1 MKHLAPSSRNHVAD
15 HYQDGRRQRSTACSH
30 MQLWTVTGLWG
41 CMCVKGPKSFC
52 SKTLAACTMEAPK
65 PQRPHTEPFLQT
77 LHPNRG
83 ALNPKPFLQTLHP
96 KRGAKSREP
105 EAPSFFEVFSHRQA
119 RFYCQNIIIITI
131 VLVAVAII
139 TIVVAA
145 IVICCY

>member
-15 HYQDGRRQRSTACSH
+15 HYQDGRRQHSTACSH

-52 SKTLAACTMEAPK
+52 SKTLAACTMEASK

-83 ALNPKPFLQTLHP
+83 ALNPFFKLYIPREGPNPASPRLLASSRSSLTDKQGFIAKTLLSLLLFLL
-96 KRGAKSREP
+96 
-105 EAPSFFEVFSHRQA
+105 
-119 RFYCQNIIIITI
+119 
-131 VLVAVAII
+131 LLL
-139 TIVVAA
+139 
-145 IVICCY
+145 

>member
-1 MKHLAPSSRNHVAD
+1 MDGYRLVGLHVCERSQKLLLENSGSLHHGSLKASKAPHRALSANSTS
-15 HYQDGRRQRSTACSH
+15 QR
-30 MQLWTVTGLWG
+30 G
-41 CMCVKGPKSFC
+41 
-52 SKTLAACTMEAPK
+52 
-65 PQRPHTEPFLQT
+65 
-77 LHPNRG
+77 
-83 ALNPKPFLQTLHP
+83 PKPFLQTLHP